1 MANFI
6 DLDLRLKQHPIT
18 KDIVKLEDDFAI
30 KMAIKNIVLINKKEK
45 RFNSNFGGNIRNYL
59 FENLDIISTTDIISD
74 ITTLIYKYES
84 RISDLK
90 VSIISNDSNNIN
102 IQIDY
107 KCLNTKKNES
117 LEMILRKV
125 R

>member
-1 MANFI
+1 MAIFT

-30 KMAIKNIVLINKKEK
+30 KMAIKNIVLTNKKEK
-45 RFNSNFGGNIRNYL
+45 RFNSNFGGNVRNYL
-59 FENLDIISTTDIISD
+59 FENLDIISTTDICSD
-74 ITTLIYKYES
+74 ITNLIYKYES

-90 VSIISNDSNNIN
+90 VSIISNDTNTIN
-102 IQIDY
+102 LQINY
-107 KCLNTKKNES
+107 RCLNVKQNET
-117 LEMILRKV
+117 LELLIRKI